1 MAASVD
7 YLFAYD
13 ATTDLIDDYQYEQV
27 SEALIFDPQNQDFLR
42 QHNPAALEEMAERM
56 LEACQ
61 RNMWQAPQE
70 QANKLQDL
78 LLHMDQQQEQ
88 GQ

>member
-13 ATTDLIDDYQYEQV
+13 ATTDLIADYQYEQV
-27 SEALIFDPQNQDFLR
+27 SDALIFEAQNQQFMRDN
-42 QHNPAALEEMAERM
+42 NPAALEEMTERL

-61 RNMWQAPQE
+61 RGMWQEPGDHQHA
-70 QANKLQDL
+70 LQDL
-78 LLHMDQQQEQ
+78 LLDLDQQQETAS
-88 GQ
+88 